1 MTGDTLPS
9 PVPGASPPAPDPL
22 HAYRA
27 LADVLQPLA
36 RLMIDHGLQLPSAV
50 ELLKQALVVEAEVS
64 FGPSGKTSSDT
75 RVAVLTG
82 VHRKDVRR
90 LRAGELDAVG
100 EAARAAGDAP
110 PPAAALMSLSASVVA
125 RWLSEPKYLGA
136 DRTPLRLARTPRHAP
151 LGMPD
156 FTGLVAEVSRDVG
169 ARAVLDELQR
179 LGVVAVHD
187 EVWVVLE
194 RPAFVPQGEAA
205 DRFHFLAANV
215 SDHVSTAVHNLSPRR
230 VGAVALE
237 QSAFSAALS
246 PAQAEAL
253 HAAARTLWG
262 QALQQFLQAATQA
275 EARSAG
281 EPGPRQRVRFGT
293 YFHQVDDPLALPGP
307 VGMAVAVDSADAPQH
322 KKRGRPRKPA

>member
-1 MTGDTLPS
+1 
-9 PVPGASPPAPDPL
+9 V
-22 HAYRA
+22 
-27 LADVLQPLA
+27 
-36 RLMIDHGLQLPSAV
+36 
-50 ELLKQALVVEAEVS
+50 
-64 FGPSGKTSSDT
+64 
-75 RVAVLTG
+75 
-82 VHRKDVRR
+82 
-90 LRAGELDAVG
+90 
-100 EAARAAGDAP
+100 
-110 PPAAALMSLSASVVA
+110 ALMSLSASVVA
-125 RWLSEPKYLGA
+125 RWLSESKYLGA

-169 ARAVLDELQR
+169 ARAVLDELLR

-187 EVWVVLE
+187 DVWVVLE

-205 DRFHFLAANV
+205 DRFHFLAAHV

-246 PAQAEAL
+246 PAQADAL

-281 EPGPRQRVRFGT
+281 EPGLRQRVRFGV
-293 YFHQVDDPLALPGP
+293 YFHQAPDALAAP
-307 VGMAVAVDSADAPQH
+307 VAVEPVDAPEH
-322 KKRGRPRKPA
+322 KKRGRPRKST